1 MKKNYRKKSKSRNTS
16 SEKAFNQ
23 KRNYKPE
30 RNSEQITTGPNLD
43 IKIPKLSK
51 SFEILL
57 KKVDTVMQAVPLIV
71 IEHIEVFFL

>member
-1 MKKNYRKKSKSRNTS
+1 M
-16 SEKAFNQ
+16 
-23 KRNYKPE
+23 
-30 RNSEQITTGPNLD
+30 TTGPNLD

-71 IEHIEVFFL
+71 IEHKEVFFL

>member
-16 SEKAFNQ
+16 SKKAFNQ

-30 RNSEQITTGPNLD
+30 TNSEQMTTGPNLD
-43 IKIPKLSK
+43 IKIPKFSK

-71 IEHIEVFFL
+71 IEHKEVFFL